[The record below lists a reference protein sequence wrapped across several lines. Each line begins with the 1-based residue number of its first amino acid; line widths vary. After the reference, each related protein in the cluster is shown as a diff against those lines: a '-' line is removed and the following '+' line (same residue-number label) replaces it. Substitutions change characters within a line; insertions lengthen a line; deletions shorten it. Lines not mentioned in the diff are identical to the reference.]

1 MLRCLSE
8 MQESKRGLWGGGA
21 GDYIGHREQQ
31 RTTQHPPL
39 LSQRVIVSQE
49 CVKALLVLLRPHI
62 LRPPR
67 KTNSKSVHVCPHFPF
82 PPFIYRLLGG
92 GGWDRGWGN
101 VLTTEPKAL
110 NRDNNPIFYHNPGR
124 RVSFTGPRSL
134 PKSTFTSQQFQPR
147 IGGPHNP
154 SHLCMSP
161 NTQ

>member
-1 MLRCLSE
+1 MEEGRE
-8 MQESKRGLWGGGA
+8 T
-21 GDYIGHREQQ
+21 YIGHREQQ

-49 CVKALLVLLRPHI
+49 CVEALLVLLRPHI
-62 LRPPR
+62 LRPPT
-67 KTNSKSVHVCPHFPF
+67 KTQFKKRACLPSFSI
-82 PPFIYRLLGG
+82 PPLHLPATGG
-92 GGWDRGWGN
+92 GGWDRGRGM
-101 VLTTEPKAL
+101 VYTTEPKAL

-124 RVSFTGPRSL
+124 RVSFAGPRSL
-134 PKSTFTSQQFQPR
+134 PNSTFTSQQFQPR